1 MNLTSSC
8 IYVVSQHVT
17 SGAIYML
24 LFTSTDEYIVDV
36 KQGKAR
42 RTQNV

>member
-8 IYVVSQHVT
+8 VYVASQHVT

-24 LFTSTDEYIVDV
+24 LFTSTDGYIADV
-36 KQGKAR
+36 KQGTAR